1 MRSHLL
7 VGTVQHRRA
16 KPIVYDLRHR
26 VWYVALD
33 LDEIDR
39 VAQRSRLIA
48 RGRRH
53 VLSFHDR
60 DHLTPP
66 AVDLRADTDEHLRTE
81 GFDPVGWRIT
91 LITNL
96 RVLGYIF
103 NPASFYL
110 CRDADGELRVVIVE
124 VTNTHRERRL
134 YTLRAEKRGVAYVG
148 SMGKDLY
155 VSPFIAM
162 DARYTIRVQ
171 EDASRVRIAIDETE
185 RGMHVLSAGLVLRR
199 VPLTDRQLLRLLVRI
214 PLVTHK
220 TIAAI
225 HVHAWRLWRRGVR
238 FRSHIE
244 AA

>member
-1 MRSHLL
+1 
-7 VGTVQHRRA
+7 
-16 KPIVYDLRHR
+16 
-26 VWYVALD
+26 
-33 LDEIDR
+33 
-39 VAQRSRLIA
+39 
-48 RGRRH
+48 
-53 VLSFHDR
+53 VLAFHDR
-60 DHLTPP
+60 DHLVPP
-66 AVDLRADTDEHLRTE
+66 ADDLRTATAEHLRTE

-96 RVLGYIF
+96 RVLGYVF

-134 YTLRAEKRGVAYVG
+134 YTLHPERRGVAYVA
-148 SMGKDLY
+148 SMEKDLY

-162 DARYTIRVQ
+162 DARYTVRVQ
-171 EDASRVRIAIDETE
+171 EDASSVRIAIDEAE

-199 VPLTDRQLLRLLVRI
+199 VPLSDRELLRLLVRI

-238 FRSHIE
+238 FRSHTE